1 VILNKL
7 PYKGSFIYYI
17 FIIFGLIGSLII
29 RLFPLSI
36 RDFILDINFLVILV
50 LLSTSYLGFVIFNY
64 TIKIQNAYKLR
75 SVFKSLLKLSDS
87 ELYQKYSISHSNL
100 FIKYILFYL
109 YILFISAITFF
120 IIYTTYISIVNVLLF
135 NVSLFDGNNSF
146 LINYF
151 IYFFIF
157 ILVLSFLLAILFLI
171 KNKKKVKYDF
181 NIRINSRFKFA
192 IFAFIGTRLGVDFLA
207 L

>member
-1 VILNKL
+1 MILNKL
-7 PYKGSFIYYI
+7 PYRGNFIYYI
-17 FIIFGLIGSLII
+17 FLIFGLVSSLSI
-29 RLFPLSI
+29 RLFPLNI

-50 LLSTSYLGFVIFNY
+50 ILSTSYLGFMVFNY
-64 TIKIQNAYKLR
+64 TIKIKNAYNLR
-75 SVFKSLLKLSDS
+75 SIFKSLQKLSDS

-109 YILFISAITFF
+109 YILFISSITFF
-120 IIYTTYISIVNVLLF
+120 IIYTTYINIVNVVLF
-135 NVSLFDGNNSF
+135 NVSLFDGSNSF
-146 LINYF
+146 LIVYF

-192 IFAFIGTRLGVDFLA
+192 IFAYLGTRLGVDFLA